1 MILDWAPSLLESLPM
16 LADPILLGQPP
27 WVGLLVLAVAGA
39 IASVINSMAGGGSLL
54 TLPLLVAVGLPPGLA
69 NGTNRVGVVVQG
81 LASVLT
87 FHRRGVRDYG
97 LVVRLL
103 PPMMLGAAAGSYL
116 ATRLSDD
123 LLRVVFG
130 VMLASWAVLLVL
142 RPGRFLHAPE
152 EPRHAGPLAL
162 GLSLLIGLYGGFLQA
177 GVGFP
182 LLALLV
188 PYLGYPAVRA
198 NAVKVALVLGF
209 SLVSL
214 PMFALAGQ
222 VAWREGLALAAGGMV
237 GGWLGTRLQLRAGAT
252 LVRWVVVLA
261 VAASGVAMLR
271 GALG

>member
-1 MILDWAPSLLESLPM
+1 M
-16 LADPILLGQPP
+16 LATDAFLAGQPP
-27 WVGLLVLAVAGA
+27 WVGLGALVVAGA

-54 TLPLLVAVGLPPGLA
+54 TLPMLMAVGLPAGLA

-81 LASVLT
+81 LAAVIT

-97 LVVRLL
+97 LVARLL
-103 PPMMLGAAAGSYL
+103 PAMMLGAAGGSWL
-116 ATRLSDD
+116 ATRLGDD

-130 VMLASWAVLLVL
+130 VMLAGWAVFLVL
-142 RPGRFLHAPE
+142 RPGGFLNVPE
-152 EPRHAGPLAL
+152 QPRKVGPLAL
-162 GLSLLIGLYGGFLQA
+162 VLSVLIGVYGGFLQA

-198 NAVKVALVLGF
+198 NAIKVALVLGF

-214 PMFALAGQ
+214 PVFVLAGQ
-222 VAWREGLALAAGGMV
+222 VQWREGLALAAGGMV
-237 GGWLGTRLQLRAGAT
+237 GGWLGARLQLRAGAT
-252 LVRWVVVLA
+252 LVRWVVVVA
-261 VAASGVAMLR
+261 VAVSGVAMLR